1 MSGSAST
8 SNASQPTPTFIFAG
22 GGSGGHIYPGLAIAE
37 ELRRLGVSADRIG
50 FVVSDRAIDS
60 KILTPTG
67 YTFERSPARPA
78 IARPM
83 GLLKFFRGWL
93 GAKRHARVAM
103 TGQDW
108 NKTDGLHVVAMGGFV
123 AAPFVKQAKSMGVPI
138 TMVNLDAVPGKANRY
153 LARLADRVFT
163 AARVPQEQR
172 VGVAWIE
179 VPPIVRGAAR
189 ASRSREACRTQL
201 GLDPTRPV
209 LMITGG
215 SQGLRSLNDFV
226 TTFAASPS
234 GKSILKSGKWHVL
247 HQTGRNLDDA
257 ARAIYRDDGIDAT
270 VVSFNEQMGD
280 WWGAADA
287 AICTAGAGNI
297 AEIWMNKVPSLLLPY
312 PHHKDQHQKFN
323 AAPLVDAGGAL
334 LGRDHI
340 DAATNLRENGGTLES
355 LLSDEPRRAAMRV
368 NLEKLGPAD
377 GATRIARALLDAL

>member
-1 MSGSAST
+1 MSGSTNT
-8 SNASQPTPTFIFAG
+8 SNASPQSPTFIFAG

-37 ELRRLGVSADRIG
+37 ELRRMGVSDDRIG

-78 IARPM
+78 IARPV
-83 GLLKFFRGWL
+83 GLLKFFRGWIA
-93 GAKRHARVAM
+93 AKRHARITM

-108 NKTDGLHVVAMGGFV
+108 NKSDGLHVVAMGGFV
-123 AAPFVKQAKSMGVPI
+123 AAPFVKSARSMGVPI

-153 LARLADRVFT
+153 IARLANRIFT
-163 AARVPQEQR
+163 TARVPEEHR
-172 VGVAWIE
+172 VGVSWIE
-179 VPPIVRGAAR
+179 VPPIVRSLAR
-189 ASRSREACRTQL
+189 ASRSRDECRTQL

-215 SQGLRSLNDFV
+215 SQGLRSLNNFV
-226 TTFAASPS
+226 TTFATSPS
-234 GKSILKSGKWHVL
+234 GKNILSSGKWQVL
-247 HQTGRNLDDA
+247 HQTGRNLDDD
-257 ARAIYRDDGIDAT
+257 ARAIYREAGIDAT
-270 VVSFNEQMGD
+270 VVPFNDAMGD

-297 AEIWMNKVPSLLLPY
+297 AEIWMNKVPALLLPY

-323 AAPLVDAGGAL
+323 AAPVVDAGGAL
-334 LGRDHI
+334 LGTDLI
-340 DAATNLRENGGTLES
+340 DPAANLRENGPALVS
-355 LLSDEPRRAAMRV
+355 LLSDPSRREAMRV

-377 GATRIARALLDAL
+377 GATRIARALLDSL

>member
-8 SNASQPTPTFIFAG
+8 SNTSQPAPTFIFAG

-37 ELRRLGVSADRIG
+37 ELRRMGVNQDRIG

-60 KILTPTG
+60 KILAPTG
-67 YTFERSPARPA
+67 YTFEQSPARPA

-83 GLLKFFRGWL
+83 GLLKFLRGWL
-93 GAKRHARVAM
+93 AAKRHARAAM

-108 NKTDGLHVVAMGGFV
+108 NKADGLHVVAMGGFV
-123 AAPFVKQAKSMGVPI
+123 AAPFVKQARSMGVPI

-153 LARLADRVFT
+153 IAKLADRIFT
-163 AARVPQEQR
+163 AARVPQELR
-172 VGVAWIE
+172 VGVPWIE
-179 VPPIVRGAAR
+179 VPPIVRGSAR
-189 ASRSREACRTQL
+189 ASRSRADCRMLL
-201 GLDPTRPV
+201 GLDPMRPV
-209 LMITGG
+209 MMITGG

-226 TTFAASPS
+226 TAFAASPS
-234 GKSILKSGKWHVL
+234 GTNILKTGRWQVL

-257 ARAIYRDDGIDAT
+257 ARAMYRDAGIDAT
-270 VVSFNEQMGD
+270 VVPFNEQMGD

-287 AICTAGAGNI
+287 AVCTAGAGNI

-323 AAPLVDAGGAL
+323 AAPVVDAGGAL

-340 DAATNLRENGGTLES
+340 DAAANLRENGATLES
-355 LLSDEPRRAAMRV
+355 LLSDETRRTAMRV

-377 GATRIARALLDAL
+377 GATRIARALLDAI

>member
-8 SNASQPTPTFIFAG
+8 SKCYQRTPTFIFAG

-37 ELRRLGVSADRIG
+37 ELVRMGVSENCIG

-78 IARPM
+78 IARPV
-83 GLLKFFRGWL
+83 GLLKFFRGWMA
-93 GAKRHARVAM
+93 AKRHARVAM
-103 TGQDW
+103 TRQDW
-108 NKTDGLHVVAMGGFV
+108 NKADGLHVVAMGGFV
-123 AAPFVKQAKSMGVPI
+123 AAPFVRQARSMGIPI

-153 LARLADRVFT
+153 IAKLANRIFT
-163 AARVPQEQR
+163 AARVPPEHR
-172 VGVAWIE
+172 VGVPWIE
-179 VPPIVRGAAR
+179 VPPIVRGSAR
-189 ASRSREACRTQL
+189 ASRSREACRSQL

-226 TTFAASPS
+226 TTFAATAS
-234 GKSILKSGKWHVL
+234 GKNILKSGRWHVL

-257 ARAIYRDDGIDAT
+257 ARAIYRDAGIDAT
-270 VVSFNEQMGD
+270 VVPFNEQMGD

-287 AICTAGAGNI
+287 AVCTAGAGNI

-323 AAPLVDAGGAL
+323 AAPVVDAGGAL
-334 LGRDHI
+334 LACDHI
-340 DAATNLRENGGTLES
+340 DPAANLRENGATLES

-377 GATRIARALLDAL
+377 GATRMAKALLDAL